1 MSNYD
6 LSYSTSSK
14 IVGWD
19 YDIAETGKILDMEAR
34 NKEALDKRIQTF
46 LRLVTYI
53 RQVLSSTYYLLF
65 SFSFIFPPPSYVKL

>member
-6 LSYSTSSK
+6 LSYSTSCK

-19 YDIAETGKILDMEAR
+19 SDIAETGKILDMEAR
-34 NKEALDKRIQTF
+34 NEEALDKRIQTF

-53 RQVLSSTYYLLF
+53 RQVLFHLPFTVF
-65 SFSFIFPPPSYVKL
+65 F